1 MKKIIKLLINFC
13 FMVNLL
19 TNDSSIVF
27 SLDNDNCYFKLNN
40 YNFNEISLKINGK
53 EIECDFNNIFYFFS
67 KDKLLLDNKIEI
79 YFDNKFYSDIYYKKI
94 DYNVDLNKENNIY
107 LDYYF
112 YSINDLIVLN
122 DKNNNFIIDKEK
134 EYEVNKQIKI
144 KELFNYQLNNKSLI
158 KEIYLLI
165 EIEKGYYKNNYNE
178 FYKGYVFK
186 LDNELNNEINE
197 NIYLPKN
204 YNKNNLFVK
213 IFFCLDG
220 YYLYCVRNVYFVYK
234 NNISIDIVD
243 EESNYDL
250 ERKII

>member
-53 EIECDFNNIFYFFS
+53 EIECDFNNFFYFFS

-122 DKNNNFIIDKEK
+122 DKNNNFII
-134 EYEVNKQIKI
+134 NKQIKI

-213 IFFCLDG
+213 IFFCLDE

>member
-53 EIECDFNNIFYFFS
+53 EIECDFNNVFYFFS

-134 EYEVNKQIKI
+134 EYEVNKQI
-144 KELFNYQLNNKSLI
+144 NNKSLI

-213 IFFCLDG
+213 IFFCLDE